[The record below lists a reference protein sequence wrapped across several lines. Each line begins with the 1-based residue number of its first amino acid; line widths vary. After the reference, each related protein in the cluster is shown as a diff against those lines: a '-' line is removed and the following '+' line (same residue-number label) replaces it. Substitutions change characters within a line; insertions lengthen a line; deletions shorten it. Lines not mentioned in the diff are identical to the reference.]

1 MAREVRMT
9 LEEAKA
15 RKSTVDWAKVDA
27 TTEENIR
34 RHMIEDGE
42 DPDAEIDWSKAR
54 MVIGA
59 ATVRQKLELSQ
70 TEFAT
75 LINVPVAS
83 VRNWEQ
89 GRARP
94 DAAAQSLL
102 LVLWREPE
110 AAVRA
115 LSARPA
121 LPSTPLVGAR

>member
-1 MAREVRMT
+1 MT

-15 RKSTVDWAKVDA
+15 RTSTVDWKQVHA
-27 TTEENIR
+27 TTEEDIR

-54 MVIGA
+54 IVVGA
-59 ATVRQKLELSQ
+59 ATVRRKLQLSQ
-70 TEFAT
+70 TAFAT

-102 LVLWREPE
+102 LVLWYEPE
-110 AAVRA
+110 AAMRA
-115 LSARPA
+115 LAARPPK
-121 LPSTPLVGAR
+121 LPVAAC

>member
-9 LEEAKA
+9 VEQAKA
-15 RKSTVDWAKVDA
+15 RKSTVDWNQVHA
-27 TTEENIR
+27 TPEEDIR

-42 DPDAEIDWSKAR
+42 DPDAAIDWSKAR
-54 MVIGA
+54 TVVGA
-59 ATVRQKLELSQ
+59 ATVRQKLKLSQ

-110 AAVRA
+110 AAMRA
-115 LSARPA
+115 LAAQPTLPA
-121 LPSTPLVGAR
+121 NVDGV